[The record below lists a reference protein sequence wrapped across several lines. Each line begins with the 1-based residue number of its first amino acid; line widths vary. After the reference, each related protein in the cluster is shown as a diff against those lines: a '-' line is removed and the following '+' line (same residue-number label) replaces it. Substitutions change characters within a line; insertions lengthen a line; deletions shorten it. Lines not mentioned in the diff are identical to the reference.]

1 MSRTTSRTPQSYDE
15 IVRET
20 VVDPDSSV
28 RPTLA
33 QEQAAREGYRAFDP
47 EERALQ
53 DRIARTLSA
62 AGPSVAGVTAEV
74 SRDLVRLRGRVADV
88 ATLRLIEDLVAGI
101 PGVDT
106 IHDQVVVGS
115 PAARD
120 AS

>member
-1 MSRTTSRTPQSYDE
+1 MSRNTSRTPSSYDE

-33 QEQAAREGYRAFDP
+33 QERAAREGYRALDP
-47 EERALQ
+47 DERALH
-53 DRIARTLSA
+53 DRVVHALSA
-62 AGPSVAGVTAEV
+62 AGPGVAGVTAEI

-106 IHDQVVVGS
+106 IHDQVVIDSTATLGA
-115 PAARD
+115 P
-120 AS
+120 